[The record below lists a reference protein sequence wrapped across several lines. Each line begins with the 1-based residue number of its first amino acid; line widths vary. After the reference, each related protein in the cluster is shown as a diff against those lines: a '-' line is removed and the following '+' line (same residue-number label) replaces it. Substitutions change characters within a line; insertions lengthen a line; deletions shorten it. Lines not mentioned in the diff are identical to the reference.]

1 MSYQERI
8 VQMTTDMPDSIAAV
22 AFFLLKNYLEAAE
35 EAADEEFC
43 MAMENAFEANPDKG
57 ELIDFE
63 DACKL
68 LGVQHEDS
76 FLRQHSA
83 QVYK

>member
-8 VQMTTDMPDSIAAV
+8 VQLTADMPDHLAAV

-35 EAADEEFC
+35 EAADDAFC
-43 MAMENAFEANPDKG
+43 VEMEDAFDSETDKG

-68 LGVQHEDS
+68 LGVQ
-76 FLRQHSA
+76 L
-83 QVYK
+83 

>member
-8 VQMTTDMPDSIAAV
+8 VQLTTDMPDNLAAV

-35 EAADEEFC
+35 AAADEAFC
-43 MAMENAFEANPDKG
+43 IALDDEFEANPDKG
-57 ELIDFE
+57 ELVDFE

-68 LGVQHEDS
+68 LGVQ
-76 FLRQHSA
+76 L
-83 QVYK
+83 